1 MCLEY
6 EMSTN
11 GFDTKLVKDLAK
23 ILRDSELSEIEI
35 DNQGTKI
42 RVTRQLNVTSYV
54 AAPQPAPVYNHAP
67 EAPISAPV
75 AKSETSQ
82 ASANSANNVTSPMV
96 GTAYLAPEPGAKP
109 FVSVGDTVKEGQ
121 QLFIVEAM
129 KTLNAVTATRAG
141 TVSAIFVKDG
151 QPVEFGEPLCA
162 ID

>member
-1 MCLEY
+1 
-6 EMSTN
+6 MSTN

-54 AAPQPAPVYNHAP
+54 AAPQVAPVQNYAP
-67 EAPISAPV
+67 EVSNNSPV
-75 AKSETSQ
+75 ANVEVPKATS
-82 ASANSANNVTSPMV
+82 SNSANNVTSPMV
-96 GTAYLAPEPGAKP
+96 GTAYLASEPGAKP
-109 FVSVGDTVKEGQ
+109 FINVGDTVKEGQ

-129 KTLNAVTATRAG
+129 KTLNAVTATRSG
-141 TVSAIFVKDG
+141 VVSAIFVKDG
-151 QPVEFGEPLCA
+151 QPVEFGEPLCT